1 MEDRMREI
9 SDQELMIMFR
19 EGNTAAF
26 DLLFDKYRLPVFN
39 FIYRMLDRER
49 ASAEDLL
56 QEIFMKVVDG
66 KDFYEPKAKFST
78 WLFSIVRNH
87 CLNFIKSRRYMQAG
101 STVSLDARDKE
112 SGLNLAD
119 KIATEQDD
127 QRSMENK
134 EALEILEKTI
144 STLPD
149 KYKEIFLL
157 HAVEGFTHQ
166 EISKIL
172 KINPAT
178 VRTDYRR
185 AKLMLRKKIEPIL
198 DDKKR
203 DKR

>member
-1 MEDRMREI
+1 MREF
-9 SDQELMIMFR
+9 SDQELMIMFK
-19 EGNTAAF
+19 EGNAAAF

-39 FIYRMLDRER
+39 FIYRMLNREKE
-49 ASAEDLL
+49 SAEDLL

-101 STVSLDARDKE
+101 NTVSLDARDKE
-112 SGLNLAD
+112 SGLSLTD
-119 KIATEQDD
+119 KIPTKQDN
-127 QRSMENK
+127 QKSIENK
-134 EALEILEKTI
+134 EALEILERTI
-144 STLPD
+144 SILPD

-166 EISKIL
+166 EISQIL

-185 AKLMLRKKIEPIL
+185 AKLMLREKI
-198 DDKKR
+198 DKKR
-203 DKR
+203 DK

>member
-1 MEDRMREI
+1 M
-9 SDQELMIMFR
+9 
-19 EGNTAAF
+19 
-26 DLLFDKYRLPVFN
+26 
-39 FIYRMLDRER
+39 
-49 ASAEDLL
+49 L
-56 QEIFMKVVDG
+56 QEIFIKVVDG

-101 STVSLDARDKE
+101 STVSLNARDRD

-119 KIATEQDD
+119 KISTKQDN
-127 QRSMENK
+127 QKNIEEK

-149 KYKEIFLL
+149 KYKETFLL

-185 AKLMLRKKIEPIL
+185 AKLMLREKI
-198 DDKKR
+198 DKKR
-203 DKR
+203 DK

>member
-1 MEDRMREI
+1 MREF
-9 SDQELMIMFR
+9 SDQELMIMFK
-19 EGNTAAF
+19 EGNAAAF

-39 FIYRMLDRER
+39 FIYRMLNREKE
-49 ASAEDLL
+49 SSEDLL
-56 QEIFMKVVDG
+56 QEIFMKVVNG

-101 STVSLDARDKE
+101 STVSLDARDRE
-112 SGLNLAD
+112 TGLNFAD
-119 KIATEQDD
+119 KIPANQDN
-127 QRSMENK
+127 QGTIEEK
-134 EALEILEKTI
+134 ETLETLEKTI
-144 STLPD
+144 SILPD

-185 AKLMLRKKIEPIL
+185 AKLMLRGKI
-198 DDKKR
+198 DKKR
-203 DKR
+203 NK